1 VSLVLLAGAAVVA
14 TLLLQQARG
23 AELTVSASGVAGQ
36 SLRTAS
42 VTVDGELKCSG
53 FPCDIS
59 GVRSGTHLIRVVTA
73 EYGTVERV
81 ITLGRGQHHSAD
93 FFLERPSQTAAMSS
107 ARPPEAPPPE
117 QPAKPP
123 PEQAKEPARKEISQ
137 LADLKTVSEA
147 MPDRPAKA
155 RVSRGTSQL
164 NSIPVAQGTI
174 KINSIPVSQVTLD
187 GRVVGN
193 TPLTLAV
200 NAGSHEVV
208 FDHAEYGRR
217 EVVVQVKPDHEAVA
231 SVLFRPREG
240 VPTPARSSPPQS
252 PELSPVGA
260 SSRSD

>member
-53 FPCDIS
+53 LPCYIS
-59 GVRSGTHLIRVVTA
+59 RVRSGDHLVRVATA
-73 EYGTVERV
+73 EYGTVERI

-93 FFLERPSQTAAMSS
+93 FFLERRGQTAAVPS
-107 ARPPEAPPPE
+107 ARPPEPPRAEQSATPPAE
-117 QPAKPP
+117 QP
-123 PEQAKEPARKEISQ
+123 KEPTPRGISQ

-147 MPDRPAKA
+147 IPDRPAKA
-155 RVSRGTSQL
+155 RVTPGNTKVS
-164 NSIPVAQGTI
+164 SIPVSQGTI
-174 KINSIPVSQVTLD
+174 KINSIPVSQVIVD

-208 FDHAEYGRR
+208 FDHSEYGRR